1 MAAVAG
7 RGSSAYVAGMK
18 KGSARGRRIGG
29 VPEAILR
36 KMKGMTCRSV

>member
-7 RGSSAYVAGMK
+7 RGSSAYVASMSNGA
-18 KGSARGRRIGG
+18 ARGWRIGG
-29 VPEAILR
+29 VPEAVLR